1 MTIAPLTLR
10 RLFASHASSSSSL
23 AIGLA
28 FIVASIG
35 AAGCNADVI
44 GTGHDG
50 VPIQNPTSGGQGSSN
65 TDPSGTATG
74 SQDPPAVGAS
84 GAPLDIEALFA
95 PPTSDQLTPGSIFG
109 VWAGSEGDGGNEGRL
124 RVRGEDLTLA
134 KRCKSDGKIAF
145 VYVKVRA
152 TEDKITILESKTAR
166 LSYTQSGCSFS
177 VELDVGEWVSCRA
190 SADYDCY
197 QVEGTKLQG
206 LQSKLIQSGIS
217 VGTWLKLSD

>member
-1 MTIAPLTLR
+1 M
-10 RLFASHASSSSSL
+10 
-23 AIGLA
+23 
-28 FIVASIG
+28 ASIG

-50 VPIQNPTSGGQGSSN
+50 VPIQNPTTSSGGQGSSN

-74 SQDPPAVGAS
+74 SQDPPQVGAS

-95 PPTSDQLTPGSIFG
+95 PPTSNQLTPGSIFG

-124 RVRGEDLTLA
+124 RVRGDDLTLA

-152 TEDKITILESKTAR
+152 SEDKITILESKTAR

-177 VELDVGEWVSCRA
+177 VELDVGEWVSCRTG
-190 SADYDCY
+190 ADYDCY
-197 QVEGTKLQG
+197 QVDGTKLQG
-206 LQSKLIQSGIS
+206 LQSKLIQSGVS